1 LFTWDV
7 STVDTRV
14 LTLFVKELIM
24 FTHFALIRPSLTAT
38 APAPLTSADRFR
50 LGLRVAVLL
59 GVLIDVPVQPDP
71 RTDPAGVLSSQ
82 VVGSVSG
89 RRRAATDPLYS
100 GLSPG
105 SAWAVV
111 ADG

>member
-1 LFTWDV
+1 
-7 STVDTRV
+7 
-14 LTLFVKELIM
+14 M
-24 FTHFALIRPSLTAT
+24 FTHFELIRPSTTAT
-38 APAPLTSADRFR
+38 ARAALTGADRFR

-59 GVLIDVPVQPDP
+59 GVPVDVPVQPDP

-82 VVGSVSG
+82 VVGAVSG
-89 RRRAATDPLYS
+89 RRLAATDPQSFWSS